1 MVEERPPAGVV
12 LVMLTQSVLN
22 VGEPSTDAVL
32 VSFERW
38 QVDGVGEMRGEQLV
52 ALGFQARPIRG
63 EVSEFLILARAALV
77 ECGVDLG
84 GEVLVVVFADRDAG
98 VGVSHEAFRDL
109 HGHRPSSAGGL
120 PRCSA

>member
-77 ECGVDLG
+77 ECGVDLECSRKNG
-84 GEVLVVVFADRDAG
+84 DVVYAA
-98 VGVSHEAFRDL
+98 SSWMCL
-109 HGHRPSSAGGL
+109 NPSSYSCGVK
-120 PRCSA
+120 